1 MRKINYPFTALLL
14 FCAAMFTGVSAQA
27 QRRNT
32 TSHDVKVVNM
42 AEENVSSS
50 KASDS
55 YRKSS
60 KKHKHECKDKKDCQK
75 KHKKLIDEQIAEYQE
90 DYQKALNKISKSS
103 FSDKQK
109 AILVKQATENRDLA
123 IKQLN
128 ERQELRNRQMQER
141 QEYEIPQMLKD
152 KANRKAVK
160 KVNKIG

>member
-1 MRKINYPFTALLL
+1 M
-14 FCAAMFTGVSAQA
+14 
-27 QRRNT
+27 
-32 TSHDVKVVNM
+32 
-42 AEENVSSS
+42 
-50 KASDS
+50 
-55 YRKSS
+55 
-60 KKHKHECKDKKDCQK
+60 
-75 KHKKLIDEQIAEYQE
+75 
-90 DYQKALNKISKSS
+90 NKISKSS